1 MEKALNE
8 SYREAQIRNHAYL
21 TLEHLLYSILHT
33 PEGKKIL
40 VNVGVNIDEL
50 RKDIEEYLDSLET
63 SPKGQNDPIQSI
75 SFQRILQKALV
86 HLHSSEKTELEIGDV
101 LVAILDEEDSFARY
115 FLEKQ
120 EVSKLTVLEYIT
132 HGVSRSIH
140 AEEDEGRKKGTASG
154 LKNQGVEKMLEK
166 FTVNMTQKATEG
178 KYDPTIGREKELMRT
193 IEILSRKQKNN
204 PIHVGDP
211 GVGKTAITQG
221 LAQKIVDGDVP
232 DKLQNYEIF
241 SIDMGTML
249 AGTKFR
255 GDFEERIKNVFKAIQ
270 LHGKAIV
277 YIDEIHSIVG
287 SGSVSGGTLD
297 AANLL
302 KPLISNGEIRVI
314 GSTTYEEYRSHFE
327 RDRALAR
334 RFQKIDI
341 NEPDREDTLQIIKG
355 LQSKYESF
363 HKIRYT
369 PAAVHAA
376 VDLSIKYLRDRRLP
390 DKAIDMLDE
399 AGAFVSVYH
408 TNRKSVSV
416 IDMENLIARVVKI
429 PAENVS
435 LREKESLQ
443 HLAEKLNTTVYG
455 QEKAIESIVSAVKRH
470 RAGLSNP
477 DKPIGSFLFIGP
489 TGVGKT
495 ELSRQLAFAL
505 GVELIRFDMSEY
517 MEKHTISQLLGSPP
531 GYVGY
536 NEGALLTD
544 SIRKNPHAVLLLDE
558 IEKAHPDIFN
568 ALLQV
573 MDHATITDTTGKKA
587 DFRNVVL
594 IMTSNAGSRE
604 LSANKIGF
612 AGDFLP
618 DKNPGKEVK
627 NFFSPEFRNRLDEIV
642 VFGHLDKPIIVKIVH
657 KQISTL
663 REQLSEK
670 KINIELE
677 ASAETYLAENGYD
690 PMLGARPMARLIQN
704 EVKNPIVEE
713 ILFGK
718 LSTGGEVIISA
729 EDEKLSFKF
738 LGNPM
743 ASTSAKKK
751 SGKGKKK
758 EQIKANEN
766 T

>member
-33 PEGKKIL
+33 SEGKKIL
-40 VNVGVNIDEL
+40 INVGVNLDEL
-50 RKDIEEYLDSLET
+50 KKDIEEYLDSLET

-120 EVSKLTVLEYIT
+120 EVTKLSVLEYIT

-140 AEEDEGRKKGTASG
+140 AEEYEGRKKGTASG

-166 FTVNMTQKATEG
+166 FTVNMTQNAAEG

-221 LAQKIVDGDVP
+221 LAQRIVDGDVP
-232 DKLQNYEIF
+232 EKLKNYEIF

-249 AGTKFR
+249 AGTRFR

-287 SGSVSGGTLD
+287 SGSISGGTLD

-341 NEPDREDTLQIIKG
+341 NEPDREDTLRIIKG
-355 LQSKYESF
+355 LQSKYETF

-369 PAAVHAA
+369 PAAVDAA

-408 TNRKSVSV
+408 KNRKSVTV
-416 IDMENLIARVVKI
+416 TDMENLIARVVKI

-443 HLAEKLNTTVYG
+443 NLGEKLNATVYG
-455 QEKAIESIVSAVKRH
+455 QEKAIGSIVSAVKRH

-558 IEKAHPDIFN
+558 IEKAHADIFN

-604 LSANKIGF
+604 LSTNKIGF

-618 DKNPGKEVK
+618 DKNPDKEVK

-642 VFGHLDKPIIVKIVH
+642 VFGHLDKPTIVKIVH
-657 KQISTL
+657 KQIAAL

-670 KINIELE
+670 KITIELE

-718 LSTGGEVIISA
+718 LSSGGKVIISA
-729 EDEKLSFKF
+729 KDEKLRFEF
-738 LGNPM
+738 LGNNGDTP
-743 ASTSAKKK
+743 STQKK

-758 EQIKANEN
+758 KQIKSNEN
-766 T
+766 N